1 MSQRERRLSF
11 VGWIL
16 FIICA
21 LFFIGSAILNGDL
34 LYLAGSIIF
43 LVACVAF
50 LIPLVP
56 RNVNRLAA
64 PPDEDLRSKDSDPPA

>member
-1 MSQRERRLSF
+1 MSQRERRFSL

-50 LIPLVP
+50 LIPLLP
-56 RNVNRLAA
+56 GNAKRLAA
-64 PPDEDLRSKDSDPPA
+64 PPDEDLRSRDSDPAA